1 MHLEPSLEL
10 IARRQHSGNF
20 TPVLPLQLLPR
31 IHAGGKLLGV
41 LRIELQL
48 LAQRRKFR
56 TEVIQ
61 FHGGRGKPIR
71 QRLTRCVDQLK
82 LTRLTQ
88 QRAHPRLHTLFTRQT
103 RRQRRRQLNQL
114 LRPAHALK
122 IPLQRLDCLVGQ
134 FQRGDAGELIA

>member
-1 MHLEPSLEL
+1 M
-10 IARRQHSGNF
+10 
-20 TPVLPLQLLPR
+20 LPLQLLPC

-61 FHGGRGKPIR
+61 FHGGRGEPSR
-71 QRLTRCVDQLK
+71 QRPARCVDQLK
-82 LTRLTQ
+82 LAGLTQ
-88 QRAHPRLHTLFTRQT
+88 QRAHSRLHAVFTRQA
-103 RRQRRRQLNQL
+103 RRQRRRQLKQL

-122 IPLQRLDCLVGQ
+122 IPLQRIDRLVGQ
-134 FQRGDAGELIA
+134 VQRGDAGELIA